1 MRLIPSLLMCQL
13 EKSEAPAPRFRR
25 KHRPHG
31 SESSSSTSEAST
43 SSSHSSRRK
52 TDTFYDDLLEEEP
65 VTHIQDTNRSL
76 TSTTVNSSCD
86 VTESN
91 QRANGLCEN
100 HSDTDDTLM
109 IRPNSP
115 APAEDASGAPRN
127 GCSDLTVPQ
136 LPSELEDL
144 PHSDILGLT
153 SDPHLSIS
161 WCRVYR
167 EDALLLV
174 LFVCNA
180 TETPLRD
187 VAVELSCD
195 ELEVS
200 SEGVIA
206 ASNQTCF
213 KIYCTY

>member
-1 MRLIPSLLMCQL
+1 MCQL
-13 EKSEAPAPRFRR
+13 EKTETPAPRFRR
-25 KHRPHG
+25 KHRQHG
-31 SESSSSTSEAST
+31 SASSSSTSEAST

-52 TDTFYDDLLEEEP
+52 ADTLYDDLLEEEP
-65 VTHIQDTNRSL
+65 VTHIQGSNRSL
-76 TSTTVNSSCD
+76 TSTAVNGSCHD
-86 VTESN
+86 TQSN
-91 QRANGLCEN
+91 QTSNGLCDDR
-100 HSDTDDTLM
+100 SDTVGMLM
-109 IRPNSP
+109 IRPKSP
-115 APAEDASGAPRN
+115 APAEDASVAPPN

-136 LPSELEDL
+136 LPSDLEDL
-144 PHSDILGLT
+144 PHSDILSLT

-200 SEGVIA
+200 
-206 ASNQTCF
+206 NL
-213 KIYCTY
+213 